1 MGAGSLET
9 AWYDKRTMS
18 APAVFQPGYILNP
31 RADAV
36 WFIGLPFVAVAFAF
50 GAQAWLPFAALGA
63 LHLWVTVP
71 HHYVTWIR
79 TYGHQPDW
87 ERFKERLTFGPL
99 VIAAIAGLSFFTA
112 PLTLLVV
119 ILVWDVQHG
128 LMQQHGFGR
137 IYDFKAK
144 TGAPSTRRFDLAL
157 HAVLYINMYLASPLF
172 TQTVW
177 VPTLYSWGFTVS
189 PAQLAMVQTVSW
201 TVTAAMGLAYLGHLA
216 WCLANGHKLNP
227 LKFAFIAGS
236 YFLWYFTAWQTN
248 SILVWGIAHRL
259 MHGLQYI
266 VMVHSYMRRQGD
278 SGGIQPAFT
287 AKLFQSGH
295 LHWFIGSA
303 LLYAFA
309 YQVLVAS
316 PISDFAFGYV
326 ETFRLSAFI
335 DEIPMLTQIRVVL
348 IAEIFQLVHFYVDSF
363 IWKVSDKR
371 VQQTL

>member
-1 MGAGSLET
+1 
-9 AWYDKRTMS
+9 MS

-31 RADAV
+31 RADAL
-36 WFIGLPFVAVAFAF
+36 WFIALPFVAVAIAFA
-50 GAQAWLPFAALGA
+50 AQSWLPFAALAA

-87 ERFKERLTFGPL
+87 ERFKGRLTVGPL
-99 VIAAIAGLSFFTA
+99 VITAVAGAAFFYA
-112 PLTLLVV
+112 PLTLLAV

-137 IYDFKAK
+137 IYDFKAG
-144 TGAPSTRRFDLAL
+144 TGAPSTRRFDLSL
-157 HAVLYINMYLASPLF
+157 HAVLYINMYVASPLF

-177 VPTLYSWGFTVS
+177 IPTLFDWGFAVNA
-189 PAQLAMVQTVSW
+189 AQLAAVQTVSW
-201 TVTAAMGLAYLGHLA
+201 SLTLAMIAAYLGHVA

-227 LKFAFIAGS
+227 LKYAFIAAS

-248 SILVWGIAHRL
+248 SILIWGIAHRL

-266 VMVHSYMRRQGD
+266 VMVHSYMQRQD
-278 SGGIQPAFT
+278 AAGGIQPAWT
-287 AKLFQSGH
+287 ATLFKKGH
-295 LHWFIGSA
+295 LHFFIGSA
-303 LLYAFA
+303 LAYSLA
-309 YQVLVAS
+309 YQFLVAS
-316 PISDFAFGYV
+316 PISDFAFGFAP
-326 ETFRLSAFI
+326 TWRLGSPI
-335 DEIPMLTQIRVVL
+335 DEIPLLTQIRVVL

-371 VQQTL
+371 VQQKL